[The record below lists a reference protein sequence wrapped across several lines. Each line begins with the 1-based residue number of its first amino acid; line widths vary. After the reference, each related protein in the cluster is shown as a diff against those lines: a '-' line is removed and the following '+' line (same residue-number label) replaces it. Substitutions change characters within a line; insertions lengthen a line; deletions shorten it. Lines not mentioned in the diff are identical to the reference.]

1 MDYCFMDRE
10 RKGRKEGRRKGRRQ
24 LFATTALLYGIEGY
38 ELRALSLSLSV
49 FVSAPSDSNYGSK
62 LRLFQFKTS

>member
-1 MDYCFMDRE
+1 MGRE

-38 ELRALSLSLSV
+38 ELRALSLSLCV
-49 FVSAPSDSNYGSK
+49 CQRT
-62 LRLFQFKTS
+62 LRLKLWVEIEVVSI